1 MVNYGHQKWTNNY
14 MVNWRYKLFHPRWD
28 SSPLVI
34 SPPFTKFH
42 QVGFNIVALLCIWL
56 QVLQGW
62 KIKKEV
68 CICCMVRFLT
78 ILHASIVLLLQKM
91 NLLKNNTNP
100 KYVLTQQAQNHWVSS
115 KFILFSLCKSFIC
128 NYPIHLYLNCN
139 KCKCSKQYLFQ
150 LHMFFK
156 HTKEELRKS
165 RKGKNRNQK
174 NCIKFNLQLIG
185 RSWSPWHWYK

>member
-1 MVNYGHQKWTNNY
+1 MGFFSPCYFPTLHQISSGWVQYCCASLHLITSSSRMKNQERSVHLLHGSILNYFACFNC
-14 MVNWRYKLFHPRWD
+14 F
-28 SSPLVI
+28 VI
-34 SPPFTKFH
+34 
-42 QVGFNIVALLCIWL
+42 A
-56 QVLQGW
+56 
-62 KIKKEV
+62 
-68 CICCMVRFLT
+68 
-78 ILHASIVLLLQKM
+78 KM

-185 RSWSPWHWYK
+185 RSWSPWH